1 MATTGFFSNGILSLL
16 ADANDNDLTV
26 SRNAAGTIFVNSGTV
41 PISGGTPKVA
51 NTSLIQVF
59 GLAGGDFITLDET
72 NGGLP
77 RTSVLGRT
85 GDDALTDSSEAGM
98 PFGPDT
104 LFGIGGAGRLCGG
117 KATTS

>member
-26 SRNAAGTIFVNSGTV
+26 SRNAAGTILVNSGTV
-41 PISGGTPKVA
+41 PISGGMPRVA

-59 GLAGGDFITLDET
+59 GLGGGDFITLDET

-85 GDDALTDSSEAGM
+85 DDDALTGGSEAGM

-104 LFGIGGAGRLCGG
+104 LRGRRGTGLLFGG
-117 KATTS
+117 KAATS

>member
-16 ADANDNDLTV
+16 ADANGNGLTV
-26 SRNAAGTIFVNSGTV
+26 SRNAAGTIFVNAGSV
-41 PISGGTPKVA
+41 AISGGMPKVA

-59 GLAGGDFITLDET
+59 GLGGNDFITLDET

-85 GDDALTDSSEAGM
+85 DDDATTCPGV
-98 PFGPDT
+98 PFGPADDR
-104 LFGIGGAGRLCGG
+104 LFAAGEAGRVGG
-117 KATTS
+117 KATTT